1 MPAPALRPHLAQPP
15 EWSGSLE
22 RGFLA
27 FSILASADWDS
38 PEARGQNPKKYP
50 ALRCGAP
57 PCLPCVRELPSL
69 LASAGAGASACLSQG
84 GAMAG
89 AEQKHL
95 TLDEVAQITQQALR
109 ASGLSATAAQ
119 AITDVVTQAE
129 RDECHSHGLFR
140 VPGYCSAVI
149 KGKVNGTAEPVV
161 HDVAPGVV
169 RVDACGGYAP
179 SAILAGRAAAVAK
192 ARKSGIACLAIH
204 NSAHFAALWWE
215 VESLARDGIGVAS
228 RVRSRQLRLVLL
240 TTACSLHWLAHAV
253 SLAFVNSTSYVAHQ
267 GGKRRLYGTNPMGAL
282 LAHDSFW
289 ASASVFHTQ
298 SELCDERSV
307 DNGTNVWVHSKVLVT
322 VRCSV
327 WIPTRSCDVHYWWA

>member
-1 MPAPALRPHLAQPP
+1 
-15 EWSGSLE
+15 
-22 RGFLA
+22 
-27 FSILASADWDS
+27 
-38 PEARGQNPKKYP
+38 
-50 ALRCGAP
+50 
-57 PCLPCVRELPSL
+57 
-69 LASAGAGASACLSQG
+69 
-84 GAMAG
+84 MAG

-240 TTACSLHWLAHAV
+240 TTAYSLHWLAHAV

-289 ASASVFHTQ
+289 ACASVFHTQ

-307 DNGTNVWVHSKVLVT
+307 VNSTSGWVHSKVLVT

-327 WIPTRSCDVHYWWA
+327 WIPTRSCDIHYWWA